1 MIINDST
8 PNDLVYDP
16 LMSRGMVPRDYSAYP
31 PDFMASPKEIPL
43 VPRSEWQA
51 RIKEQEEQE
60 SSLEHILRRAKIKSK
75 NQNQP
80 GTRPPKWG
88 YCWAYST
95 VGAVETCLV
104 RDGGPDNY
112 TELSAFGLAQQIMSG
127 SDRGG
132 WCGLSAERIG
142 KGGVPSA
149 ASYPEWKTNWKNY
162 RDDTRVWEDAEKYKI
177 TYEFR
182 DIAAG
187 HWYFQNLDYDQF
199 ISCLLL
205 NIPCPADFDFW
216 GHSVQMVR
224 AVWLDGE
231 VCPRGRN
238 SWGDQWGDDGFFTLQ
253 GSRRFPNS
261 ALAVVST
268 TAG

>member
-1 MIINDST
+1 MIIHDTISNDV
-8 PNDLVYDP
+8 LFDP
-16 LMSRGMVPRDYSAYP
+16 DMSRGMVPRDYTVHP
-31 PDFMASPKEIPL
+31 PEMMAKPSEIPII
-43 VPRSEWQA
+43 PRSQWRA
-51 RIKEQEEQE
+51 RIEEQEEQQ
-60 SSLEHILRRAKIKSK
+60 SSLEHILRRANIKSK

-80 GTRPPKWG
+80 RTKLWP
-88 YCWAYST
+88 YCWSYST
-95 VGAVETCLV
+95 TGAVETCMV

-112 TELSAFGLAQQIMSG
+112 TELSAFGLAQQIMQG
-127 SDRGG
+127 ADKGG

-142 KGGVPSA
+142 KGGIPSA
-149 ASYPEWKTNWKNY
+149 AVYPEWKTNWKTY
-162 RDDTRVWEDAEKYKI
+162 RDDARVWEDAEKYKI

-187 HWYFQNLDYDQF
+187 HFYFQNLDYDQL

-205 NIPCPADFDFW
+205 NIPCPCDFDFW

-231 VCPRGRN
+231 ACPRGRN
-238 SWGDQWGDDGFFTLQ
+238 SWGDSFGDLGFFTLQ

-261 ALAVVST
+261 ALAVVGT
-268 TAG
+268 TAA